1 VIASVFQQPSQ
12 HPSPSYSIYQPFLTF
27 NDDGSR
33 RNDGYERIL
42 PLPSTYRE
50 FHYYCQQCSV
60 RGFCGSCMQC
70 LAVLSDHQK
79 RLSRSQKFPKRFP
92 HKRRL
97 QHVSNARPAIVEL
110 RKLPECR
117 FAGMLD
123 VICVELRYTVL
134 SQIRSDKSASII
146 P

>member
-1 VIASVFQQPSQ
+1 MAVVGMTGTNEFFLFRQRIENFIITVNNAASEDFADHACNALWSCPTIKKDFQDP
-12 HPSPSYSIYQPFLTF
+12 
-27 NDDGSR
+27 NR
-33 RNDGYERIL
+33 
-42 PLPSTYRE
+42 
-50 FHYYCQQCSV
+50 
-60 RGFCGSCMQC
+60 
-70 LAVLSDHQK
+70 
-79 RLSRSQKFPKRFP
+79 FPKRFP

>member
-1 VIASVFQQPSQ
+1 LWSCPTIKKDFQDP
-12 HPSPSYSIYQPFLTF
+12 
-27 NDDGSR
+27 NR
-33 RNDGYERIL
+33 
-42 PLPSTYRE
+42 
-50 FHYYCQQCSV
+50 
-60 RGFCGSCMQC
+60 
-70 LAVLSDHQK
+70 
-79 RLSRSQKFPKRFP
+79 FPKRFP